1 MLMTI
6 VYIIIAILIF
16 GFLIFIH
23 EGGHYLFARLFKVT
37 VNEFAI
43 GMGPKILSKKSKKSG
58 IVYSLRLLPIGGF
71 VSMAGEDE
79 ESDDENAFCN
89 KAVWKRMIIT
99 VAGAATNIIAG
110 ILVMSIF
117 VATSAHLA
125 STTVGKFTDD
135 GAFSEKSGI
144 EVGDTVTAVDGKK
157 VYIYTQLYYEIARNG
172 IEPIDITVERDGEK
186 IALENVEFPTE
197 TSQGTLFGSV
207 PFIPYEREKTVGNV
221 VKEAFFQSTTTIK
234 MIWESI
240 FDLIRGRYG
249 IEAVSGPV
257 GVTEVLVD
265 AAKTGV
271 RDLVYLAVVISMNLG
286 VMNLLPIPA
295 LDGGRL
301 VFQIIE
307 AVIGRPINRNV
318 EGYIHF
324 AGMILV
330 LILMALIIFKDIAGF
345 FV

>member
-1 MLMTI
+1 MTFL
-6 VYIIIAILIF
+6 YIIVAILIF

-58 IVYSLRLLPIGGF
+58 IVYSLRLFPIGGF

-110 ILVMSIF
+110 ILVMSVF
-117 VATSAHLA
+117 VATSAQLA
-125 STTVGKFTDD
+125 STTIGKFTDN
-135 GAFSEKSGI
+135 GEFSSSSGLQI
-144 EVGDTVTAVDGKK
+144 GDTVTKVDGKN
-157 VYIYTQLYYEIARNG
+157 VYIYSQLYYEIARRG
-172 IEPIDITVERDGEK
+172 IEPIDITVERDGET
-186 IALENVEFPTE
+186 ITLENVEFPTE
-197 TSQGTLFGSV
+197 STQGTLFGSA

-234 MIWESI
+234 MIWESL
-240 FDLIRGRYG
+240 FDLLRGRYG

-265 AAKTGV
+265 AAKSGV

-295 LDGGRL
+295 LDGGRFL
-301 VFQIIE
+301 FQLIE
-307 AVIGRPINRNV
+307 AVIGRPVNRNV

-324 AGMILV
+324 IGMILV
-330 LILMALIIFKDIAGF
+330 LVLMALIVFKDIAGF
-345 FV
+345 FI